1 MDITEKYVTEIL
13 QEVENTFNKYKI
25 NPPYQKWYFYEGFT
39 DFLEIQQCYGDRIK
53 ISFLQDNCWNRKKD
67 LFLKHKFKDDN
78 IIQILG
84 LDKLTKE
91 VIESILEKLKEEIT
105 KIFFNN
111 SFLGRFR
118 YKLITRLIF
127 NKADRCFCLK
137 DELRMGELRIHLFN
151 YIQESIMSDPNKKIS
166 QKEWCYFLERLFDPN
181 LGLYSENEIIEIAEI
196 AIKKIEATQKEY
208 LSDYKNILEY
218 INNIIF
224 PIF

>member
-1 MDITEKYVTEIL
+1 MNTTEKYVTEIL

-25 NPPYQKWYFYEGFT
+25 DPPYQKWYFYEGFT

-166 QKEWCYFLERLFDPN
+166 QKEWCYFLERLFDPD

-218 INNIIF
+218 IKNIIF
-224 PIF
+224 PVF

>member
-91 VIESILEKLKEEIT
+91 IIESILEKLKEEIT

-224 PIF
+224 PVF

>member
-53 ISFLQDNCWNRKKD
+53 ISFVQNNCWNRKKD

-224 PIF
+224 PVF

>member
-1 MDITEKYVTEIL
+1 MNTTEKYVTEIL
-13 QEVENTFNKYKI
+13 QGIEKGFGKYIVK
-25 NPPYQKWYFYEGFT
+25 PPYQKWYLDEGFT

-53 ISFLQDNCWNRKKD
+53 ISFLQNNCWNRKKD
-67 LFLKHKFKDDN
+67 LFLKHNSKDDN

-91 VIESILEKLKEEIT
+91 VIENILEKLKEEIT

-151 YIQESIMSDPNKKIS
+151 YIQESIISDPNKKIS
-166 QKEWCYFLERLFDPN
+166 QKEWCYFLERLFDPD

-218 INNIIF
+218 IKNIIF
-224 PIF
+224 PVF